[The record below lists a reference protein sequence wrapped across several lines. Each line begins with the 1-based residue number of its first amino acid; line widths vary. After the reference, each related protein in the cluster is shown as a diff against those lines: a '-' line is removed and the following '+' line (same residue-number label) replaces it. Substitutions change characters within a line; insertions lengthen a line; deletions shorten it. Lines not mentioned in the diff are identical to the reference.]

1 MPPVLSIIIVNW
13 NTRDLLRQAIQ
24 AVIETFSEPDKLEI
38 IVVDNAST
46 DGTPAMIQEA
56 YPDVRL
62 IALPE
67 NIGFAGGNNRGLAV
81 AEASSL
87 LLLNSDTQVRP
98 GALEALIHYLDAHPE
113 VGMVGPK
120 LLNEDGTAQSSKRR
134 FPTLPL
140 LFLESTWLQ
149 PLTPKSWLRRFYME
163 DVPTSDA
170 HDVGWVTGAAMM
182 VRREVV
188 EQVGGLDDG
197 FFMYSEELDWCRRIQ
212 DAGWRIAYTPEAQ
225 IVHYGGKSS
234 DQVVPARHIYFQASK
249 VRYTKKHH
257 GALAGEA
264 LRLWLL
270 SQYLWQTAVEGAK
283 WAVGHRRELRRAR
296 IRAYWRVLQSG
307 LRQPSVTARGRGAG

>member
-24 AVIETFSEPDKLEI
+24 AITETYSEPDKLEI

-46 DGTPAMIQEA
+46 DGTPAMIREV

-62 IALPE
+62 IILPK
-67 NIGFAGGNNRGLAV
+67 NIGFAGGNNRGIAV
-81 AEASSL
+81 AQAKSL
-87 LLLNSDTQVRP
+87 LLLNSDTLVLP
-98 GALEALIHYLDAHPE
+98 GALEALTHYLDAHPE

-120 LLNEDGTAQSSKRR
+120 LLNEDGTSQSSRRR

-149 PLTPKSWLRRFYME
+149 PLAPAPWLRRFYME
-163 DVPTSDA
+163 DVSASEP
-170 HDVGWVTGAAMM
+170 HDVGWLTGAAMM
-182 VRREVV
+182 VRQEVV

-225 IVHYGGKSS
+225 IIHYGGKSS

-257 GALAGEA
+257 GPLVGEA
-264 LRLWLL
+264 LRVWLL
-270 SQYLWQTAVEGAK
+270 CQYLWQTAVEGAK
-283 WAVGHRRELRRAR
+283 WAVGHRRELRWAR
-296 IRAYWRVLQSG
+296 LRAYWRVLRSG
-307 LRQPSVTARGRGAG
+307 LRQPGATARGHGAG